1 MTPYNRG
8 CVFYKGCGDNNSR
21 NVPTLVK
28 DVSNVDQ
35 VACGSAHTICI
46 SKDGCTVWS
55 FGSGDNGK
63 FFSDSFLFFS
73 FSFAFKFSGQ
83 RLLNWL

>member
-1 MTPYNRG
+1 
-8 CVFYKGCGDNNSR
+8 
-21 NVPTLVK
+21 VPTLVK
-28 DVSNVDQ
+28 DVSNVGQ

-63 FFSDSFLFFS
+63 FSQFS
-73 FSFAFKFSGQ
+73 FVQFFFCF
-83 RLLNWL
+83 

>member
-1 MTPYNRG
+1 M
-8 CVFYKGCGDNNSR
+8 
-21 NVPTLVK
+21 PTLVK
-28 DVSNVDQ
+28 DVSNVGQ

-63 FFSDSFLFFS
+63 FFFR
-73 FSFAFKFSGQ
+73 FSFAFKFSSQ

>member
-1 MTPYNRG
+1 MIM
-8 CVFYKGCGDNNSR
+8 VFYSDTLTEVVFFKGCGDNNSR

-28 DVSNVDQ
+28 DVSNVGQ

-55 FGSGDNGK
+55 FGSGDNGEL
-63 FFSDSFLFFS
+63 FSVLFCSAFL
-73 FSFAFKFSGQ
+73 
-83 RLLNWL
+83 LLINLVAKGH

>member
-1 MTPYNRG
+1 M
-8 CVFYKGCGDNNSR
+8 
-21 NVPTLVK
+21 PTLVK
-28 DVSNVDQ
+28 DVSNVGQ

-63 FFSDSFLFFS
+63 FFFSFLFFS

>member
-8 CVFYKGCGDNNSR
+8 CFFCKGCGDNNSR

-28 DVSNVDQ
+28 DVSNVGQ

-63 FFSDSFLFFS
+63 FSQFS
-73 FSFAFKFSGQ
+73 FVQFFFCF
-83 RLLNWL
+83 